1 MVPKPRLPALS
12 TRVSTYR
19 EHVSSYSPATGHIKM
34 ALRDWKIYVGGVSY
48 FGLNTALASISAF
61 LPTII
66 TVSTVSL

>member
-1 MVPKPRLPALS
+1 
-12 TRVSTYR
+12 
-19 EHVSSYSPATGHIKM
+19 M